1 MRTEKI
7 LSRWLQPLTCFMHAT
22 RQKALLDVVGAVLK
36 GRRLWVTSPWKER
49 CLGPPLSSI
58 ASNEWIGCWA
68 ITGCGLSAMR
78 VYRRLAAQVIGRA
91 HRVVVLVDWTYV
103 NDTQAALV
111 ASVPIGGRAQI
122 VYAHVHDKKRVGN
135 RAAHRAFLRDLK
147 DVLPE
152 GRHVVLVT
160 DAGFG
165 RTWMQEAQSFG
176 FDFVTRLTRNN
187 SLQPH
192 TDSPSIRVCEL
203 FARAKTKPTTLGMCA
218 VTKKHPIEAKIVM
231 QRMKKLGR
239 HRSPHRR
246 RGLHSTSVLH
256 QCYKRRRHEPW
267 VLACSDASLS
277 ARCIARIYQ
286 SRMCCEQAFRDG
298 KNTRFGLGLGHV
310 NVRRTERL
318 VVLWLLVALAL
329 WVVSLLGSLGQ
340 KAGVAKRLQ
349 ANTVKDRRVFSC
361 SVLGLLILE
370 HRIPIPLSLRRLA
383 QAKTRLSKPPSTP
396 VEPVSFVGIH
406 QTTVGCVGLEVSIK
420 HVGSQRL
427 TVRRVG
433 GVHKTLLLKRIEA
446 VFLHQSCDAMNAD
459 WFVVLNQVMEHSRRA
474 IRRLRFVLDHTHL
487 YHDALFRA

>member
-36 GRRLWVTSPWKER
+36 GRRLWVTS
-49 CLGPPLSSI
+49 LGRALPGPTAFKHRIKRVDRLLG
-58 ASNEWIGCWA
+58 NHRLWA
-68 ITGCGLSAMR
+68 ECDE

-340 KAGVAKRLQ
+340 KAGVAKRRQ

-383 QAKTRLSKPPSTP
+383 QAKR
-396 VEPVSFVGIH
+396 VFQNHH
-406 QTTVGCVGLEVSIK
+406 Q
-420 HVGSQRL
+420 
-427 TVRRVG
+427 
-433 GVHKTLLLKRIEA
+433 LLW
-446 VFLHQSCDAMNAD
+446 NP
-459 WFVVLNQVMEHSRRA
+459 
-474 IRRLRFVLDHTHL
+474 
-487 YHDALFRA
+487 